1 MLFLLFHLG
10 KDRYA
15 LDASRVVEVVPLL
28 ALKRI
33 PQAPR
38 GVAGIFNYRGQP
50 VPAVDL
56 GELMLGQPASPR
68 LSTRIILVHYPD
80 EHGKQRLLGLIAEQA
95 TEIIRK
101 EPKDFMATGVQMRAA
116 PYLGPVAMD
125 DQGVIQWVHEQRLLS
140 GPMRD
145 LLFSQPER
153 TAAAEAAQRDPVPGF
168 EVRAS
173 AISV

>member
-28 ALKRI
+28 ALKKI

-56 GELMLGQPASPR
+56 GELTLGQPARPR

-80 EHGKQRLLGLIAEQA
+80 DTGQNRLLGLIAEQA
-95 TEIIRK
+95 AEIIRK
-101 EPKDFMATGVQMRAA
+101 EPKDFVAVGVQMRAA

-125 DQGVIQWVHEQRLLS
+125 NQGVIQWVHEQRLLS
-140 GPMRD
+140 GPVRD
-145 LLFSQPER
+145 LLFPRPENS
-153 TAAAEAAQRDPVPGF
+153 AGAEATRRGPVSDFGLRTSDF
-168 EVRAS
+168 
-173 AISV
+173 SV

>member
-50 VPAVDL
+50 VPVVDL

-80 EHGKQRLLGLIAEQA
+80 DGGKQRLLGLIAEQA

-125 DQGVIQWVHEQRLLS
+125 DKGVIQLVHEQRLLS
-140 GPMRD
+140 GPVRD
-145 LLFSQPER
+145 LLFSQPENS
-153 TAAAEAAQRDPVPGF
+153 TAAETTGRGPVADFG
-168 EVRAS
+168 VRTS
-173 AISV
+173 AVSV